1 MGIGSSTVIQSVR
14 QGPAGR
20 VTLSEPA
27 SHNALSPA
35 MVSALFDQLNL
46 WREDPCVK
54 WIVLEGAGE
63 KAFSAGADVKAMWRH
78 AMKGEY
84 GAIRNYFAQEY
95 ALHLLIAEHPTPCI
109 PLVDGICFGG
119 GMGLAVNARYSVA
132 SENASFCMPETLI
145 GFFPDAGATWFLSRL
160 PRALGI
166 YLGLT
171 GARLTG
177 ADAVRLGLVSH
188 FVPHKEFGPV
198 TAEIMTRGTARL
210 ATIDFPL
217 PAFSLAPYE
226 DQIQKCFDVE
236 SLDDIFGRLD
246 EDTSAWARQTKQTL
260 EARSPASLKWT
271 LQSLREPGESLQECL
286 QNELKL
292 VEVSTRHPDFREGV
306 RAALIDKD
314 KSPRWQVLESA
325 M

>member
-1 MGIGSSTVIQSVR
+1 MGIWNSTVIQSVR
-14 QGPAGR
+14 QGRAGR

-27 SHNALSPA
+27 SLNALSPA

-46 WREDPCVK
+46 WRDDPCVK
-54 WIVLEGAGE
+54 WVVIEGAGE

-78 AMKGEY
+78 AMAGEY

-109 PLVDGICFGG
+109 ALVDGICFGG

-132 SENASFCMPETLI
+132 SETASFCMPETLI

-160 PRALGI
+160 PRAIGI

-188 FVPHKEFGPV
+188 FVPHKDFGPIA
-198 TAEIMTRGTARL
+198 AEIVSHGEAHL
-210 ATIDFPL
+210 GTIDFPL
-217 PAFSLAPYE
+217 PAFPLEAFE
-226 DQIQKCFDVE
+226 EQIQKCFDADD
-236 SLDDIFGRLD
+236 LDEIFSRLD
-246 EDTSAWARQTKQTL
+246 EDTSAWARGTRQTL

-271 LQSLREPGESLQECL
+271 LQSLRKPGGICKNVCRGSLNSSRSRRVIRISGKEC
-286 QNELKL
+286 
-292 VEVSTRHPDFREGV
+292 
-306 RAALIDKD
+306 ALR
-314 KSPRWQVLESA
+314 S
-325 M
+325 